1 MNRDTDQADGKSSRA
16 NNGARDDATMD
27 GATLPRILL
36 VEDEPVSTAFLRD
49 AIAACP
55 AHVASA
61 GTAAE
66 ALRLARARPFDLW
79 LIDAHLPDGRGA
91 DVLARLR
98 AEGRDT
104 PALAHTA
111 ETAKAVLDAL
121 IDAGFEEVLI
131 KPLGVA
137 ALHGAIRRFV
147 PSAARAAQASVA
159 SVASV
164 ADTNDGEDRA
174 DPERP
179 TGGKFPVFDDATAL
193 RALNGRREHIAAM
206 RGMWSAELP
215 QQAQRIARA
224 LRDDDAA
231 ALRAELHKLLASTGF
246 VGALRLQAA
255 ARELQA
261 VPSAE
266 RARRQFDGAMADTL
280 SALRDQASS
289 E

>member
-1 MNRDTDQADGKSSRA
+1 MNRDTDQADGKSNRA

-36 VEDEPVSTAFLRD
+36 VEDEPVSAAFLRD

-55 AHVASA
+55 ANVASA
-61 GTAAE
+61 ETAAE
-66 ALRLARARPFDLW
+66 ALRLARERPFDLW

-91 DVLARLR
+91 DLLARLR

-121 IDAGFEEVLI
+121 IVAGFEEVLI

-137 ALHGAIRRFV
+137 ALQGAIRRFV
-147 PSAARAAQASVA
+147 PSAARAAHASVA
-159 SVASV
+159 SA
-164 ADTNDGEDRA
+164 ADTNDGDDRA

-261 VPSAE
+261 TPSAE

>member
-1 MNRDTDQADGKSSRA
+1 MNRDTDQADGKSNRA

-36 VEDEPVSTAFLRD
+36 VEDEPVSAAFLRD

-61 GTAAE
+61 ETAAE
-66 ALRLARARPFDLW
+66 ALRLARERPFDLW

-91 DVLARLR
+91 DLLVRLR

-137 ALHGAIRRFV
+137 ALQGAIRRFV
-147 PSAARAAQASVA
+147 PSAARAAHA

-164 ADTNDGEDRA
+164 ADKNDGDDRA

-261 VPSAE
+261 APSAE